1 MEISRLRF
9 EIQRDNKTSLDW
21 NRLLG
26 FTTKFLTELCVEY
39 NLPAAKDK
47 RPLDNKLL
55 QKVIILHERVAA
67 RKEQLALLDLY
78 EVEKRINYLK
88 KPKR

>member
-1 MEISRLRF
+1 MEVSRLRF
-9 EIQRDNKTSLDW
+9 ELQRANKTSLDW

-39 NLPAAKDK
+39 DLPSAKDK

-55 QKVIILHERVAA
+55 QKVIILHETVAV
-67 RKEQLALLDLY
+67 RKEQLALLDLD
-78 EVEKRINYLK
+78 EVERRINYLK